1 MYTRRYFEAVAIAVS
16 ILIGIAFAILSF
28 FGLLTIGTAGPIFAL
43 VLGAFALLVLTLGA
57 TSLLRQNECFDR
69 CISQRGRL
77 LLIAALLLVIIA
89 ALTLLL
95 ILTNQTII
103 LILVFLLYTL
113 VSLTLIA
120 LYGFL
125 NCLIE
130 AGAEN
135 KQ

>member
-1 MYTRRYFEAVAIAVS
+1 MYTRRYYEAVAIAVS
-16 ILIGIAFAILSF
+16 ILVGIAFALLSF
-28 FGLLTIGTAGPIFAL
+28 FGLLTAGITGPIFAL

-57 TSLLRQNECFDR
+57 TSLLRQNACIDR
-69 CISQRGRL
+69 CVSQRGKL
-77 LLIAALLLVIIA
+77 LLAAAVLLVIIA

-95 ILTNQTII
+95 VLTNQTII

-113 VSLTLIA
+113 ISLTLIA

-125 NCLIE
+125 SCLIE

-135 KQ
+135 QQ